1 MEFSGKSG
9 IVTGGAS
16 GIGEAA
22 TLMLARRGASVL
34 AVDVDEER
42 LEKLRETDAAENI
55 VPWMADVSDAE
66 QVKGY
71 VDAAIE
77 RFGKIDM
84 FFNNAGVAGPFKP
97 VHEITIEEWHQVIGI
112 DLHGVFYGMKYV
124 VGHMREQGGGSIVIT
139 GSNLS
144 IFGAANRVDYAAA
157 KHAILGIART
167 VCAEAGGDGV
177 RVNVVCPGPVDTPL
191 LSRVERYLN
200 PDNPEEI
207 RAAYAGITP
216 MNRYATP
223 DEIAETV
230 CFLFSDRA
238 PYISGIPLPIDGG
251 FSAF

>member
-9 IVTGGAS
+9 IVTGAAS
-16 GIGEAA
+16 GIGEAT
-22 TLMLARRGASVL
+22 TLMLARRGARVL
-34 AVDVDEER
+34 AVDVDDAR
-42 LEKLRETDAAENI
+42 LKKLSETDAGDNV
-55 VPWMADVSDAE
+55 VPWVADVSRADE
-66 QVKGY
+66 VEGY
-71 VDAAIE
+71 VDAAVE
-77 RFGKIDM
+77 RFGRIDM
-84 FFNNAGVAGPFKP
+84 FFNNAGVAGPFKA
-97 VHEITIEEWHQVIGI
+97 VHEITLEEWHQVIDV

-124 VGHMREQGGGSIVIT
+124 VGHMRERGGGSIVIT

-144 IFGAANRVDYAAA
+144 LVGAANRVDYTAA

-191 LSRVERYLN
+191 LQRVERFLN

-230 CFLFSDRA
+230 CFLLSDRA
-238 PYISGIPLPIDGG
+238 PYISGIPLSIDGG